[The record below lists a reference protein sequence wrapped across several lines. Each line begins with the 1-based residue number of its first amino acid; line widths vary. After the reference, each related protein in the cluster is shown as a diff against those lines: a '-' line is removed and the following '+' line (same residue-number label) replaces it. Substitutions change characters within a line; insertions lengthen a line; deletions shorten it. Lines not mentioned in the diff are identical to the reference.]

1 MFSASMSTIPTSFDW
16 RDLGKVT
23 AVKNQGKCG
32 SAYIHAVVASVE
44 SQYLIQKNQ
53 SLDLSEQSILNCE
66 FNTDLCYSSDNIIPS
81 FGYAKEKGLPL
92 ESCTPYISG
101 IVGNVDDGIGCESCM
116 DQRYKIA
123 GFRQYGI
130 TKNGS
135 TVSYSEQKIAEDLY
149 NYGPAAA
156 VIYLPPRNNG
166 TTDFYDHINYLIAN
180 YTGGVLDISSSICH
194 AGCLQMTVVLLVG
207 YTPDFWIAKTS
218 FGPNWGENGYIR
230 FKRGTNFC
238 SMTRR
243 VIAPFLADSIL
254 PTTAAI
260 TVAKPAITV
269 SGWTE
274 WAASSC
280 TANCGKCG
288 RTIMK
293 RVCRGGICP

>member
-1 MFSASMSTIPTSFDW
+1 
-16 RDLGKVT
+16 
-23 AVKNQGKCG
+23 
-32 SAYIHAVVASVE
+32 
-44 SQYLIQKNQ
+44 
-53 SLDLSEQSILNCE
+53 
-66 FNTDLCYSSDNIIPS
+66 
-81 FGYAKEKGLPL
+81 
-92 ESCTPYISG
+92 
-101 IVGNVDDGIGCESCM
+101 
-116 DQRYKIA
+116 
-123 GFRQYGI
+123 
-130 TKNGS
+130 
-135 TVSYSEQKIAEDLY
+135 
-149 NYGPAAA
+149 
-156 VIYLPPRNNG
+156 
-166 TTDFYDHINYLIAN
+166 
-180 YTGGVLDISSSICH
+180 
-194 AGCLQMTVVLLVG
+194 MTVVLLVG

-293 RVCRGGICP
+293 RVCRGGICPGANTFNSTTICGASTMCSFPLSSCCAPAKRAVVNSAIICQ